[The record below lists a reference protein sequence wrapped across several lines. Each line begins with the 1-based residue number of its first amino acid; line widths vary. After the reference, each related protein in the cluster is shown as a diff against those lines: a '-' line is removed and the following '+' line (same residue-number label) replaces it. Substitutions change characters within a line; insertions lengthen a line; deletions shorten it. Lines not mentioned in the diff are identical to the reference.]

1 LRRLSID
8 SGTLLLLAV
17 VTTITAILSSGCSD
31 GNTESK
37 QPLETT
43 MGTSSIKTATIR
55 VTGTPG
61 TSFSGSYDSKSAG
74 MRSVEGEVPQDYNVY
89 YNSFPGALDTI
100 TATMQK
106 QAEDYSRLT
115 VQIVVDEQVKKEQS
129 TAAVFGVAKVSWSA
143 SER

>member
-1 LRRLSID
+1 M
-8 SGTLLLLAV
+8 A
-17 VTTITAILSSGCSD
+17 TTITAILSSGCSD
-31 GNTESK
+31 SNIEPK

-74 MRSVEGEVPQDYNVY
+74 MKNVEGKVPQDYNVY
-89 YNSFPGALDTI
+89 FNSFPDALDTI

-106 QAEDYSRLT
+106 QAEDYNNLT
-115 VQIVVDEQVKKEQS
+115 VQIIVDEQVKKEQS

>member
-1 LRRLSID
+1 MRRLSVD
-8 SGTLLLLAV
+8 SGALLLLAV
-17 VTTITAILSSGCSD
+17 VTIITAILSSGCSD

-115 VQIVVDEQVKKEQS
+115 VQIIVDEQVKREQS